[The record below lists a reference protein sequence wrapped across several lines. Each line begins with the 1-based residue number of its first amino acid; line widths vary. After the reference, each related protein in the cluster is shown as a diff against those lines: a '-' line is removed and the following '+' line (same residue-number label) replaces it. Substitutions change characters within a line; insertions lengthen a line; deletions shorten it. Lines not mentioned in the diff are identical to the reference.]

1 MNRIILGAKMY
12 RNVKLALTGL
22 FLGFSVIGVASAADM
37 PLKAASLSAPGYNW
51 TGCYIGGNVGGA
63 WSRMDTSRFS
73 QDTVGPSFADYG
85 REDDSGFIGG
95 GQAGCDFQTT
105 NLVFGIQG
113 TFDFGGVKGSHALTD
128 IPTLSE
134 TNNLNAVY
142 TATGRMGYLYT
153 PSFLGYVKAGMAWMQ
168 DKNQV
173 LQPGG
178 ALAESAKFTL
188 PGMTAGLGFE
198 WMFTRNWSVFAEW
211 NYMWIEDTSGQH
223 FTAAPG
229 LLSETLNVKQTAQT
243 VLVGVNYKFH
253 WDGPVVAK
261 Y

>member
-1 MNRIILGAKMY
+1 MV

-22 FLGFSVIGVASAADM
+22 LMVLGATGVVQAADM
-37 PLKAASLSAPGYNW
+37 PLKAKPLAGAGYNW
-51 TGCYIGGNVGGA
+51 TGCYIGGDVGGA
-63 WSRMDTSRFS
+63 WSRMDTSRFA
-73 QDTVGPSFADYG
+73 QDGIGPSFADYG
-85 REDDSGFIGG
+85 REDDKGFIGG

-128 IPTLSE
+128 IPTFSE
-134 TNNLNAVY
+134 TNNLQAVY

-153 PSFLGYVKAGMAWMQ
+153 PSFLGYVKVGMAWMQ

-178 ALAESAKFTL
+178 ALLESAKFTL

-198 WMFTRNWSVFAEW
+198 WMFLPNWSAFAEY

-223 FTAAPG
+223 FTPPPG
-229 LLSETLNVKQTAQT
+229 LIGETLNVKQTVQM
-243 VLVGVNYKFH
+243 VRVGVNYKFH

>member
-1 MNRIILGAKMY
+1 MIRK
-12 RNVKLALTGL
+12 VKLALTGL
-22 FLGFSVIGVASAADM
+22 VIGLGAASIASAADM
-37 PLKAASLSAPGYNW
+37 PLKAKPLAGPGYNW
-51 TGCYIGGNVGGA
+51 TGCYVGGDVGGA

-73 QDTVGPSFADYG
+73 QDTTGLDPANYG
-85 REDDSGFIGG
+85 REDDKGFMGG

-113 TFDFGGVKGSHALTD
+113 TFDFGSVKGSHALTD
-128 IPTLSE
+128 FPTQSE
-134 TNNLNAVY
+134 TNNLKAVY

-153 PSFLGYVKAGMAWMQ
+153 PSFLGYVKTGMAWMENR
-168 DKNQV
+168 NQV
-173 LQPGG
+173 FLPGG
-178 ALAESAKFTL
+178 GLRESASFNL

-198 WMFTRNWSVFAEW
+198 WMFLPNWSAFAEY

-229 LLSETLNVKQTAQT
+229 LLGETLNVKQTVQT
-243 VLVGVNYKFH
+243 VRVGVNYKFH
-253 WDGPVVAK
+253 WDGAVVAK

>member
-1 MNRIILGAKMY
+1 MTLGADMF

-22 FLGFSVIGVASAADM
+22 VMGLSVTGVAQAADM
-37 PLKAASLSAPGYNW
+37 PLKAKPLVGPGYNW
-51 TGCYIGGNVGGA
+51 TGCYIGGDVGGA
-63 WSRMDTSRFS
+63 WSRMDTSRYS
-73 QDTVGPSFADYG
+73 QDTTGLAPANYG
-85 REDDSGFIGG
+85 REDDKGFMGG

-128 IPTLSE
+128 FPTFSE
-134 TNNLNAVY
+134 TNNLQAVY
-142 TATGRMGYLYT
+142 TATGRIGYLYT

-198 WMFTRNWSVFAEW
+198 WMFTSNWSAFAEY

-229 LLSETLNVKQTAQT
+229 LLGETLNVKQTVQT
-243 VLVGVNYKFH
+243 VRVGVNYKFH

>member
-1 MNRIILGAKMY
+1 MGANMY
-12 RNVKLALTGL
+12 RNVKLALAGLLVGLGATGA
-22 FLGFSVIGVASAADM
+22 ASAADM
-37 PLKAASLSAPGYNW
+37 PLKAAPLATPVYNW
-51 TGCYIGGNVGGA
+51 TGCYIGGNAGGA
-63 WSRMDTSRFS
+63 WTRVDTSRVS
-73 QDTVGPSFADYG
+73 QDTIGPAFADYG

-113 TFDFGGVKGSHALTD
+113 TFDFGGVKGSHALTSL
-128 IPTLSE
+128 PNFSE
-134 TNNLNAVY
+134 TNNLQAAY

-153 PSFLGYVKAGMAWMQ
+153 PSFLGYVKVGMAWMQ

-178 ALAESAKFTL
+178 ALSESAKYTL
-188 PGMTAGLGFE
+188 PGMTAGIGFE
-198 WMFTRNWSVFAEW
+198 WMFTHNWSVFAEY
-211 NYMWIEDTSGQH
+211 NYLWIEDTSGQH
-223 FTAAPG
+223 FNSAPG
-229 LLSETLNVKQTAQT
+229 LFPPGEVLNVKQTAQM